1 MNFKTFTITLLCL
14 ISTLQNYA
22 QSAFNYKIDTFTSS
36 YDTLT
41 EFNSIPKELVADMD
55 VPWSSWSRTFPLD
68 FTFPFF
74 DTTTNEIFL
83 TNKSIGGIP
92 SSPVYNFFLFDLFW
106 GVYTKDLK
114 LEDFTTSKPL
124 QSDFRYNHV
133 VKNNK
138 KAFVMENKN
147 VGLDPA
153 YDGEFYSAGRVNFQT
168 WFWENGDIEL
178 KFGEIDLDGIFVNGL
193 VPGVGDSSALLLR
206 IQDYFETK
214 TIIIEDKIEN
224 FKIVPNFNPSP
235 GQGYVKSLPHKDF
248 VFRFTYMPTATNEV
262 VTKQNNKA
270 KLISTTIE
278 DELYQNKKY
287 GLYDLNGTIIIQG
300 KYNGGIDVAHLP
312 KGFYF
317 LKLDGHDK
325 ISSEI
330 IKVVKM

>member
-14 ISTLQNYA
+14 LSTLQYHA

-36 YDTLT
+36 YDTLV
-41 EFNSIPKELVADMD
+41 EFNSIPKELVAEMD
-55 VPWSSWSRTFPLD
+55 VPWSSWSRTIPLD

-74 DTTTNEIFL
+74 DTTTKEL
-83 TNKSIGGIP
+83 TLENFSVGIIP
-92 SSPVYNFFLFDLFW
+92 GSPDYNLYLFNLFW

-138 KAFVMENKN
+138 KAFVMEYKN
-147 VGLDPA
+147 VGFDPA
-153 YDGEFYSAGRVNFQT
+153 YDVEFYSAGRVNFQT
-168 WFWENGDIEL
+168 WFWENGDIEM
-178 KFGEIDLDGIFVNGL
+178 KFGEVNLDGLFFNGQI
-193 VPGVGDSSALLLR
+193 PKIIDSTQILLFIR
-206 IQDYFETK
+206 NIDENK
-214 TIIIEDKIEN
+214 IIIVEGSIEN
-224 FKIVPNFNPSP
+224 FKIATSFNMTN
-235 GQGYVKSLPHKDF
+235 GIYLKSLPHKNF
-248 VFRFTYMPTATNEV
+248 VFRFTYMPTATNDV

-270 KLISTTIE
+270 KLVSTTIE

-287 GLYDLNGTIIIQG
+287 GLYDLNGTVIMQG

-317 LKLDGHDK
+317 LKLDDHDK